1 MKQFAQTSTLLL
13 SPKGVCLMFGPACR
27 LAGVLTF
34 AAWCWIST
42 LVRSEEP
49 AVNSSRPTAEQ
60 LVEQLGDVSYEQREG
75 ARRQLLEIGLEA
87 KAALNDGMRH
97 PDAEIAFR
105 CRRLWDEVRMLAGWQ
120 QVSQIVGDSPAAR
133 ALYDK
138 MFLADPALWYELA
151 EDPKPSGRLF
161 PERRAQLE
169 QAAKQAQVPLEG
181 ALANAFYFGVLAKRA
196 RPEQELESLDDLLR
210 VGRCQ
215 QALKDS
221 EVLRDLWDLWA
232 KATASEGPVLDRLLA
247 ALQDQQPVARDIA
260 REMVADDRVPAKQRQ
275 YALLTLAKFENPADD
290 ELIQKWLDDSSP
302 LDTLFTRAVVIYS
315 QLRDVALAATIY
327 RAGEDLREF
336 GFDYAKPDPNTL
348 YSPSTLGFKNDEE
361 RAQAVKNWTD
371 FVTKQRGDES
381 R

>member
-1 MKQFAQTSTLLL
+1 
-13 SPKGVCLMFGPACR
+13 MFVPACR

-34 AAWCWIST
+34 AAWGWIST

-60 LVEQLGDVSYEQREG
+60 LVEQLGDVSYAQRER
-75 ARRQLLEIGLEA
+75 ASHQLLEIGLEA
-87 KAALNDGMRH
+87 KAVLDNGMRH
-97 PDAEIAFR
+97 PDIEIAYR

-120 QVSQIVGDSPAAR
+120 QVSQVVGDSPAAR
-133 ALYDK
+133 SLYDK

-169 QAAKQAQVPLEG
+169 QAAKQTQVPLEG
-181 ALANAFYFGVLAKRA
+181 ALANAFYFGVMAKRA
-196 RPEQELESLDDLLR
+196 QPEQEIESLDDLLR
-210 VGRCQ
+210 VARCQ

-221 EVLRDLWDLWA
+221 EVLRDLWDRWA
-232 KATASEGPVLDRLLA
+232 KATASEGPALDRLLA

-260 REMVADDRVPAKQRQ
+260 REMVADDRVPVKQRQ
-275 YALLTLAKFENPADD
+275 YALLTLAKFKNPADD
-290 ELIQKWLDDSSP
+290 ELIQKCLDDSSP
-302 LDTLFTRAVVIYS
+302 LDTLFTRGVVIYS

-361 RAQAVKNWTD
+361 PQGKVLVSSIKAGTVMLQIAVRD
-371 FVTKQRGDES
+371 GVYS
-381 R
+381 VSPI